1 MPLTGVF
8 MSNWAKALSSRPTS
22 VTTTSTANP
31 TKSGSQTYQL
41 RVITSSASNLG
52 IFDSSSTSVGAVVP
66 VAANVQAEFYTVTP
80 GSWYLPGAGMSV
92 TEMA

>member
-1 MPLTGVF
+1 
-8 MSNWAKALSSRPTS
+8 MSNYWGKQLSSRPTT

-31 TKSGSQTYQL
+31 TKAGSQTYQL

-66 VAANVQAEFYTVTP
+66 ISANCVGEYLTITSGQ
-80 GSWYLPGAGMSV
+80 WYLPGAGMSV
-92 TEMA
+92 TEMS